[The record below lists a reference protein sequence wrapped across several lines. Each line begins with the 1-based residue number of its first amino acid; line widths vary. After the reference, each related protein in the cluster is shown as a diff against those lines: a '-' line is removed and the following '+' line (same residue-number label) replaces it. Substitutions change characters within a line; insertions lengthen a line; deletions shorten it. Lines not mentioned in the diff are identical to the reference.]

1 LTQLQAIDFW
11 PTFHLGVAL
20 IRSAFWRREA
30 IPRVSDSMMILSNV
44 RGACPDSMVSP
55 FGIVWTTIPAVLSI
69 FGGRDIVMKLEQ
81 DLAQLQPA
89 VTARD

>member
-1 LTQLQAIDFW
+1 
-11 PTFHLGVAL
+11 
-20 IRSAFWRREA
+20 
-30 IPRVSDSMMILSNV
+30 MILSNV
-44 RGACPDSMVSP
+44 RGACPDLMVSP
-55 FGIVWTTIPAVLSI
+55 FGIVWTSILTVLSI